1 MIIFGKMLTYFQMKN
16 NNNTFIVS
24 YTFNDKAVFLWIQ
37 SGCGRE
43 GQQKIK
49 SLTNLIMQYVI

>member
-24 YTFNDKAVFLWIQ
+24 YIFNDKAVVFLWIQ

-43 GQQKIK
+43 GQQKI
-49 SLTNLIMQYVI
+49 NL